1 MRAGRLRHPLT
12 IEREERVPDGG
23 GGFITKWVAV
33 GREWASLEGINGREF
48 IAANAQ
54 RSETTWRVTL
64 RYRADLVA
72 KWRLR
77 DGNTVFSIEAVL
89 PDNGRRQLVLMCKSG
104 VLK

>member
-12 IEREERVPDGG
+12 IERMERIRDEIGG
-23 GGFITKWVAV
+23 YIEKWVPV
-33 GREWASLEGINGREF
+33 GREWASVEGINGREF

-54 RSETTWRVTL
+54 QSETTWRITL

-77 DGNTVFSIEAVL
+77 SGNTVFSIVAVL
-89 PDNGRRQLVLMCKSG
+89 PDNGRRQHVLMCKSG
-104 VLK
+104 VPK